1 MVGGNGN
8 RGDYMIDY
16 TIRFENEVV
25 GNREVLNVFAR
36 IIVDEEEDNASIQ
49 LQEYSKGKLDN
60 IYHIPAIIKDVSK
73 KYPNLNSHADV
84 LALSHSMDDAAYEL
98 LNATEFFSFD
108 VYGEDITA
116 IELEF
121 E

>member
-1 MVGGNGN
+1 
-8 RGDYMIDY
+8 MIDY
-16 TIRFENEVV
+16 TIRFEDAVV
-25 GNREVLNVFAR
+25 ADREVLNIFAR
-36 IIVDEEEDNASIQ
+36 IIVNEEEDNVSIQ
-49 LQEYSKGKLDN
+49 LHEYSKGKLDN
-60 IYHIPAIIKDVSK
+60 VYHIPAIIKNVSK

-98 LNATEFFSFD
+98 LNATEFFPLD
-108 VYGEDITA
+108 VYGTDISV